1 MVVVFGQKIK
11 VRFFEIELKSIRVFL
26 TRGCHWVVAR
36 CFELKVV
43 GWKFQKDLDDAEDW
57 L

>member
-1 MVVVFGQKIK
+1 MVVVFVQNIK

-26 TRGCHWVVAR
+26 THGWAQGASN
-36 CFELKVV
+36 LKVV

>member
-1 MVVVFGQKIK
+1 MVVVFGQNIK

-26 TRGCHWVVAR
+26 TRECHWVVAR